1 MLLGDRLQVDALI
14 GRGAGSPIAS
24 ERFVG
29 FGLSLRFQEDM
40 SNEILLTT
48 RI

>member
-14 GRGAGSPIAS
+14 GRGSGTPVAS

-29 FGLSLRFQEDM
+29 FGLGLRF
-40 SNEILLTT
+40 
-48 RI
+48 